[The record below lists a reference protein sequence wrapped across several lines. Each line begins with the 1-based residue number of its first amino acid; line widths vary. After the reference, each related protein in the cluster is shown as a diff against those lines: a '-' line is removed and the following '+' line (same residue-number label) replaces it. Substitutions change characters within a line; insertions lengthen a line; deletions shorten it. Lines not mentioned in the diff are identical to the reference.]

1 MPPESNKPSTPRRRE
16 SDEFVE
22 YRFNELSRRVDRVE
36 EIYATKE
43 SVRHIEEGFK
53 DMKEAFDGIK
63 KILIGAA
70 LSWVAGS
77 GMFLLAVL
85 QIRGG
90 K

>member
-1 MPPESNKPSTPRRRE
+1 MSGPDIPRRRE
-16 SDEFVE
+16 GDEFVE
-22 YRFNELSRRVDRVE
+22 YRFAELSRRIDKVE
-36 EIYATKE
+36 EKYATKE
-43 SVRHIEEGFK
+43 SVSHIELGLK
-53 DMKEAFDGIK
+53 DMKDAFDGLK

-85 QIRGG
+85 QIRG

>member
-1 MPPESNKPSTPRRRE
+1 MPPDTPRRRE
-16 SDEFVE
+16 SDDFVE
-22 YRFNELSRRVDRVE
+22 YRFNELSKRLDRVD
-36 EIYATKE
+36 EIFATKE
-43 SVRHIEEGFK
+43 SVRHIEEGLK
-53 DMKEAFDGIK
+53 DMKDAFEGLK

-85 QIRGG
+85 QIRG